1 MATENQTNAL
11 AKWLSSVLRDGEGV
25 KDMPFAICSA
35 ALSRVIEASNAYKEG
50 TKKRGTVTRTKREV
64 AGELREQGWIS
75 TQSHEHENAE
85 PDAEPD
91 IYIDPEYL
99 EVEGNYEPEEQGHDE
114 KQDERTSVKQ
124 YVNMIGTITE
134 AVEREERIAPTE
146 KGYAINMVFQAVTR
160 DNRTELVAALRRGG
174 NSSPL
179 GGI

>member
-64 AGELREQGWIS
+64 ANELREQGWLS
-75 TQSHEHENAE
+75 NQSHEHENAE

-91 IYIDPEYL
+91 LYIDPEYM
-99 EVEGNYEPEEQGHDE
+99 EVEGDYEPEEQE
-114 KQDERTSVKQ
+114 QEQQDERASVKQ
-124 YVNMIGTITE
+124 YVDMIGTITE
-134 AVEREERIAPTE
+134 TVEREERIAPTE
-146 KGYAINMVFQAVTR
+146 KGYAINMVFQAISR

-174 NSSPL
+174 NSSPS
-179 GGI
+179 GGF